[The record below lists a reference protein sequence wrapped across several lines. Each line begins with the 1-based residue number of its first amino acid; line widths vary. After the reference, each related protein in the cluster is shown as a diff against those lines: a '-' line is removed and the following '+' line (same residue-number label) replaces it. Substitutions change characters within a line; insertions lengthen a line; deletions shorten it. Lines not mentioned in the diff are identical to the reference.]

1 MTTNSQVE
9 ISNRIQNLFR
19 NLQKDPKS
27 VFYLVGNLSNS
38 VLNKASK
45 SFYEKDKVFV
55 SLYNQLEDKHFQQ
68 KRDIFPVVTPFINIK
83 SNVDHSTL
91 FSISKPFDL
100 LYADIADTRFLARS
114 AVDPKYCLLLVD
126 LFTSKI
132 YVYPMKSR
140 SLLAKRLKLF
150 YEDIKQKR
158 TGRTRLQTHL
168 EFKQNQILKLNDEFN
183 VEMLHTR
190 LRGGKAFAAEQ
201 KIREFEKLLLRSKR
215 LEKQRG
221 KKIKPNDLIRKAA
234 QNMNET
240 ISTKY
245 QLVPETIE
253 KRSLNPNDGKYF
265 QEIYDFMRL
274 RKIGNNQMRNDKYN
288 QKIDKRKRK
297 LRSPLNLDEKVL
309 ILSERLKNEYA
320 PGNLYKVSIDNIS
333 FFNRNRIFTIYKR
346 PKLNNGTY
354 SYWVEEDGK
363 KINTETI

>member
-1 MTTNSQVE
+1 MTMNSQVE
-9 ISNRIQNLFR
+9 INNRIQNLFR

-201 KIREFEKLLLRSKR
+201 KIREFKNLVLKSKR
-215 LEKQRG
+215 L
-221 KKIKPNDLIRKAA
+221 
-234 QNMNET
+234 
-240 ISTKY
+240 
-245 QLVPETIE
+245 
-253 KRSLNPNDGKYF
+253 
-265 QEIYDFMRL
+265 
-274 RKIGNNQMRNDKYN
+274 
-288 QKIDKRKRK
+288 KRKR
-297 LRSPLNLDEKVL
+297 
-309 ILSERLKNEYA
+309 
-320 PGNLYKVSIDNIS
+320 
-333 FFNRNRIFTIYKR
+333 
-346 PKLNNGTY
+346 
-354 SYWVEEDGK
+354 
-363 KINTETI
+363 